1 MSTDET
7 QPARPPSPVS
17 PPGPGGVPGATPP
30 AFRGQY
36 QQSAEPKTVPVE
48 RPGQPS
54 YSPPPSARSDQS
66 PYGRPPAGPYPP
78 GAGPYSP
85 PAGPYSPGGAGSAG
99 APGSPASA
107 EPGWPERPA
116 AAGATA
122 QYGSSGYG
130 SGQSGAGPGYS
141 ASPTAPQDPG
151 PYGQPGYGPR
161 VPAGRRPRRRRRRVT
176 MSIFTVLVI
185 LIVLVIGDRV
195 AKAVAE
201 NDIANQIKSADSQIN
216 PSVNIPGF
224 PFLTQVIARDIN
236 QIDISAS
243 NVPAGPITITS
254 VNAVAKGVHINGSF
268 NGGEVDSVTATVFV
282 GFGSVSSALSSQ
294 GQGIAGL
301 TLASAGPDK
310 IKATVSVAGVAAF
323 SETGT
328 VTMKGN
334 QVSIAFPA
342 GGGSGGGIAGAISSA
357 LGGSDSLPDL
367 SFTIPK
373 LPAGLQVASFN
384 VTSQGI
390 IVNAVAHN
398 TSLSE

>member
-17 PPGPGGVPGATPP
+17 PQVPGGAPAEGRP
-30 AFRGQY
+30 AFQGQY
-36 QQSAEPKTVPVE
+36 QRSVEPKTVPVE

-54 YSPPPSARSDQS
+54 FPAPPAPSAAHRDQS
-66 PYGRPPAGPYPP
+66 PYGRPPAGPYSPAAP
-78 GAGPYSP
+78 G
-85 PAGPYSPGGAGSAG
+85 PAGTPG
-99 APGSPASA
+99 PAAAA
-107 EPGWPERPA
+107 EPGWAERPPEY
-116 AAGATA
+116 GATA
-122 QYGSSGYG
+122 QYDSTQQYG
-130 SGQSGAGPGYS
+130 SGQQHGSGQFGPEPGYDGQHGASPSGPGQSTYDP
-141 ASPTAPQDPG
+141 AS
-151 PYGQPGYGPR
+151 YGRPGYGPQP
-161 VPAGRRPRRRRRRVT
+161 PARRRRRRRRPVI
-176 MSIFTVLVI
+176 MSVLAVVVVLILLVI
-185 LIVLVIGDRV
+185 ADRV

-224 PFLTQVIARDIN
+224 PFLTQIIAHDIN
-236 QIDISAS
+236 EIDISAS

-268 NGGEVDSVTATVFV
+268 NGGKVDSVTATVFV
-282 GFGSVSSALSSQ
+282 GFGSVSSALSAQ

-301 TLASAGPDK
+301 SLASAGPDK
-310 IKATVSVAGVAAF
+310 IKATVTFAGVAAI

-334 QVSIAFPA
+334 QVTITFPP
-342 GGGSGGGIAGAISSA
+342 GGGGIAGAISSA
-357 LGGSDSLPDL
+357 LGSGDALPNL

-373 LPAGLQVASFN
+373 LPAGLQVANFN

-398 TSLSE
+398 TTLSE

>member
-17 PPGPGGVPGATPP
+17 PQAPGSAPAEARP
-30 AFRGQY
+30 AFQGQY
-36 QQSAEPKTVPVE
+36 QRSVEPKTVPVE

-54 YSPPPSARSDQS
+54 FSPSAPS
-66 PYGRPPAGPYPP
+66 PYGRPP
-78 GAGPYSP
+78 S
-85 PAGPYSPGGAGSAG
+85 GPYSPGGPGPAG
-99 APGSPASA
+99 ASGPSSA
-107 EPGWPERPA
+107 AEQGWPERSPQS
-116 AAGATA
+116 GSTQ
-122 QYGSSGYG
+122 QYGAGGYG
-130 SGQSGAGPGYS
+130 PGEPGY
-141 ASPTAPQDPG
+141 G
-151 PYGQPGYGPR
+151 GQPGGPGGQSTYGPGSYGQQ
-161 VPAGRRPRRRRRRVT
+161 PAARRRPRRRRRPVI
-176 MSIFTVLVI
+176 MSVLAVIVVLILLVI
-185 LIVLVIGDRV
+185 ADRV

-224 PFLTQVIARDIN
+224 PFLTQIVAHDIN

-243 NVPAGPITITS
+243 NIPAGPISITS
-254 VNAVAKGVHINGSF
+254 VSAVAKGVHINGSF
-268 NGGEVDSVTATVFV
+268 NGGKVDSVTATVFV
-282 GFGSVSSALSSQ
+282 GFGSVSSALSAQ

-301 TLASAGPDK
+301 TLSSAGPDK
-310 IKATVSVAGVAAF
+310 IKASVTFAGVAAI

-334 QVSIAFPA
+334 QVTITFPP
-342 GGGSGGGIAGAISSA
+342 GGASGGGGIAGAISSA
-357 LGGSDSLPDL
+357 LGSGDSLPNL

-373 LPAGLQVASFN
+373 LPAGLQVASLN

-398 TSLSE
+398 TTLSE